1 MIEASSIENL
11 KNIVDIADVV
21 GSYLPL
27 KRSGSDF
34 VCVCPFHND
43 KNPSMRVSPSKGIF
57 HCFSCKVGG
66 DSIKF
71 IMDYEKL
78 SYPEAIE
85 KLANMYNFTLNY
97 TDTKN
102 ELHYDKKI
110 LENLNLYYKS
120 MLYKNREAINYLY
133 SRGIND
139 AMIEKW
145 ELGWA
150 GASQATI
157 NLLENEKIEPKEA
170 LYVGAVK
177 QNETG
182 IYASFINRITFPIY
196 NHLGKLVGFGGRT
209 ISNSPAKYVN
219 SPQSAIFDKSKLLYG
234 YDKAKNQIFKKGEI
248 IICEGYM
255 DCIMLHLAGLNN
267 AVAVL
272 GTALTEKHIPLLK
285 RSDIKVILSFDS
297 DEAGVNAAFKSAK
310 LLASSECD
318 GRVVLIR
325 GGKDPAELVASG
337 MANELRNSLEGGVE
351 LGEFYIRHLIKSL
364 NPKTPLEIAKT
375 LESVQEF
382 TKGLKEIVANSYV
395 PLVSSLLGLAPNSF
409 SLCSNGFRYSPK
421 KQMTKETKSVKKD
434 LLELEILKNMLLNR
448 DYLEIVKS
456 DCGSDMFVTHNEI
469 YKAVTISQN
478 PNNPHIREL
487 SLNDNFE
494 IYDSLDRLKK
504 ALNILKINFCDK
516 TIVLLASS
524 NDESKFEKIA
534 QLQNIKKQLKG
545 NQ

>member
-57 HCFSCKVGG
+57 HCFSCKAGG

-78 SYPEAIE
+78 SYLEAIE

-97 TDTKN
+97 TDNKN
-102 ELHYDKKI
+102 EHHYDKKI

-157 NLLENEKIEPKEA
+157 NLLENEEIEPKEA

-182 IYASFINRITFPIY
+182 LYASFINRITFPIY

-209 ISNSPAKYVN
+209 ISNNPAKYVN

-255 DCIMLHLAGLNN
+255 DCIMLHLAGLSN

-285 RSDIKVILSFDS
+285 RSDIKVILSFDN

-318 GRVVLIR
+318 GRVVLIS

-337 MANELRNSLEGGVE
+337 RANELRNSLEGGIE
-351 LGEFYIRHLIKSL
+351 LGEFYIRHLIKSS
-364 NPKTPLEIAKT
+364 NPKTPLEVAKT
-375 LESVQEF
+375 LENVQEF

-395 PLVSSLLGLAPNSF
+395 PLVSSLLSLVPNSF
-409 SLCSNGFRYSPK
+409 SLCGNGFRYSPK
-421 KQMTKETKSVKKD
+421 KQMAKETKSAKKD
-434 LLELEILKNMLLNR
+434 LLELEILKNMLLNK
-448 DYLEIVKS
+448 DYLEVVKS

-524 NDESKFEKIA
+524 NDKSKFEKIA

-545 NQ
+545 IQ

>member
-57 HCFSCKVGG
+57 HCFSCKAGG

-97 TDTKN
+97 TDNKN
-102 ELHYDKKI
+102 EHHYDKKI

-157 NLLENEKIEPKEA
+157 NLLENEEIEPKEA

-182 IYASFINRITFPIY
+182 LYASFINRITFPIY

-209 ISNSPAKYVN
+209 ISNNPAKYVN

-255 DCIMLHLAGLNN
+255 DCIMLHLAGISN

-285 RSDIKVILSFDS
+285 RSDIKVILSFDN

-318 GRVVLIR
+318 GRVVLIS

-337 MANELRNSLEGGVE
+337 IANELRNSLEGGVE
-351 LGEFYIRHLIKSL
+351 LGEFYIRHLIKSS
-364 NPKTPLEIAKT
+364 NPKTPLEVAKT

-395 PLVSSLLGLAPNSF
+395 PLVSSLLSLAPNSF
-409 SLCSNGFRYSPK
+409 SLCGNGFRYSPK
-421 KQMTKETKSVKKD
+421 KQMAKETKSAKKD
-434 LLELEILKNMLLNR
+434 LLELEILKNMLLNK
-448 DYLEIVKS
+448 DYLEVVKS

-516 TIVLLASS
+516 TIVLLANS
-524 NDESKFEKIA
+524 NDKSKFEKIA

-545 NQ
+545 IQ

>member
-57 HCFSCKVGG
+57 HCFSCKAGG

-97 TDTKN
+97 TDNKN
-102 ELHYDKKI
+102 EHHYDKKI

-157 NLLENEKIEPKEA
+157 NLLENEEIEPKEA

-182 IYASFINRITFPIY
+182 LYASFINRITFPIY

-209 ISNSPAKYVN
+209 ISNNPAKYVN

-255 DCIMLHLAGLNN
+255 DCIMLHLAGISN

-285 RSDIKVILSFDS
+285 RSDIKVILSFDN

-318 GRVVLIR
+318 GRVVLIS

-337 MANELRNSLEGGVE
+337 RANELRNSLEGGVE
-351 LGEFYIRHLIKSL
+351 LGEFYIRHLIKSS
-364 NPKTPLEIAKT
+364 NPKTPLEVAKT

-395 PLVSSLLGLAPNSF
+395 PLVSSLLSLAPNSF
-409 SLCSNGFRYSPK
+409 SLCGNGFRYSPK
-421 KQMTKETKSVKKD
+421 KQMAKETKSAKKD
-434 LLELEILKNMLLNR
+434 LLELEILKNMLLNK
-448 DYLEIVKS
+448 DYLEVVKS

-494 IYDSLDRLKK
+494 LYDSLDRLKK

-524 NDESKFEKIA
+524 NDKSKFEKIA

-545 NQ
+545 IQ

>member
-57 HCFSCKVGG
+57 HCFSCKAGG

-97 TDTKN
+97 TDNKN
-102 ELHYDKKI
+102 EHHYDKKI

-157 NLLENEKIEPKEA
+157 NLLENEEIEPKEA

-182 IYASFINRITFPIY
+182 LYASFINRITFPIY

-209 ISNSPAKYVN
+209 ISNNPAKYAN

-255 DCIMLHLAGLNN
+255 DCIMLHLAGISN

-285 RSDIKVILSFDS
+285 RSDIKVILSFDN

-318 GRVVLIR
+318 GRVVLIS

-337 MANELRNSLEGGVE
+337 RANELRNSLEGGVE
-351 LGEFYIRHLIKSL
+351 LGEFYIRHLIKSS
-364 NPKTPLEIAKT
+364 NPKTPLEVAKT
-375 LESVQEF
+375 LENVQEF

-395 PLVSSLLGLAPNSF
+395 PLVSSLLSLAPNSF
-409 SLCSNGFRYSPK
+409 SLCGNGFRYSPK
-421 KQMTKETKSVKKD
+421 KQMAKETKSAKKD
-434 LLELEILKNMLLNR
+434 LLELEILKNMLLNK
-448 DYLEIVKS
+448 DYLEVVKS

-524 NDESKFEKIA
+524 NDKSKFEKIA

-545 NQ
+545 IQ

>member
-57 HCFSCKVGG
+57 HCFSCKAGG

-97 TDTKN
+97 TDNKN
-102 ELHYDKKI
+102 EHHYDKKI

-157 NLLENEKIEPKEA
+157 NLLENEEIEPKEA

-182 IYASFINRITFPIY
+182 LYASFINRITFPIY

-209 ISNSPAKYVN
+209 ISNNPAKYVN

-255 DCIMLHLAGLNN
+255 DCIMLHLAGISN

-285 RSDIKVILSFDS
+285 RSDIKVILSFDN

-318 GRVVLIR
+318 GRVVLIS

-337 MANELRNSLEGGVE
+337 IANELRNSLEGGVE
-351 LGEFYIRHLIKSL
+351 LGEFYIRHLIKSS
-364 NPKTPLEIAKT
+364 NPKTPLEVAKT

-395 PLVSSLLGLAPNSF
+395 PLVSSLLSLAPNSF
-409 SLCSNGFRYSPK
+409 SLCGNGFRYSPK
-421 KQMTKETKSVKKD
+421 KQMAKETKSAKKD
-434 LLELEILKNMLLNR
+434 LLELEILKNMLLNK
-448 DYLEIVKS
+448 DYLEVVKS

-524 NDESKFEKIA
+524 NDKSKFEKIA

-545 NQ
+545 IQ

>member
-27 KRSGSDF
+27 KRSGSEF

-57 HCFSCKVGG
+57 HCFSCKAGG

-97 TDTKN
+97 TDNKN
-102 ELHYDKKI
+102 EHHYDKKI

-133 SRGIND
+133 SRGIDD

-157 NLLENEKIEPKEA
+157 NLLENEEIEPKEA

-182 IYASFINRITFPIY
+182 LYASFINRITFPIY

-209 ISNSPAKYVN
+209 ISNNPAKYVN

-255 DCIMLHLAGLNN
+255 DCIMLHLAGISN

-285 RSDIKVILSFDS
+285 RSDIKVILSFDN

-318 GRVVLIR
+318 GRVVLIS

-337 MANELRNSLEGGVE
+337 RANELRNSLEGGVE
-351 LGEFYIRHLIKSL
+351 LGEFYIRHLIKSS
-364 NPKTPLEIAKT
+364 NPKTPLEVAKT
-375 LESVQEF
+375 LENVQEF

-395 PLVSSLLGLAPNSF
+395 PLVSSLLSLAPNSF
-409 SLCSNGFRYSPK
+409 SLCGNGFRYSPK
-421 KQMTKETKSVKKD
+421 KQMAKETKSAKKD
-434 LLELEILKNMLLNR
+434 LLELEILKNMLLNK
-448 DYLEIVKS
+448 DYLEVVKS

-524 NDESKFEKIA
+524 NDKSKFEKIA

-545 NQ
+545 IQ

>member
-57 HCFSCKVGG
+57 HCFSCKAGG

-150 GASQATI
+150 GA
-157 NLLENEKIEPKEA
+157 
-170 LYVGAVK
+170 
-177 QNETG
+177 
-182 IYASFINRITFPIY
+182 
-196 NHLGKLVGFGGRT
+196 
-209 ISNSPAKYVN
+209 
-219 SPQSAIFDKSKLLYG
+219 
-234 YDKAKNQIFKKGEI
+234 
-248 IICEGYM
+248 
-255 DCIMLHLAGLNN
+255 
-267 AVAVL
+267 
-272 GTALTEKHIPLLK
+272 
-285 RSDIKVILSFDS
+285 
-297 DEAGVNAAFKSAK
+297 
-310 LLASSECD
+310 
-318 GRVVLIR
+318 
-325 GGKDPAELVASG
+325 
-337 MANELRNSLEGGVE
+337 
-351 LGEFYIRHLIKSL
+351 
-364 NPKTPLEIAKT
+364 
-375 LESVQEF
+375 
-382 TKGLKEIVANSYV
+382 
-395 PLVSSLLGLAPNSF
+395 
-409 SLCSNGFRYSPK
+409 
-421 KQMTKETKSVKKD
+421 
-434 LLELEILKNMLLNR
+434 
-448 DYLEIVKS
+448 
-456 DCGSDMFVTHNEI
+456 
-469 YKAVTISQN
+469 
-478 PNNPHIREL
+478 
-487 SLNDNFE
+487 
-494 IYDSLDRLKK
+494 
-504 ALNILKINFCDK
+504 
-516 TIVLLASS
+516 
-524 NDESKFEKIA
+524 
-534 QLQNIKKQLKG
+534 
-545 NQ
+545 

>member
-57 HCFSCKVGG
+57 HCFSCKAGG

-97 TDTKN
+97 TDNKN
-102 ELHYDKKI
+102 EHHYDKKI

-157 NLLENEKIEPKEA
+157 NLLENEEIEPKEA

-182 IYASFINRITFPIY
+182 LYASFINRITFPIY

-209 ISNSPAKYVN
+209 ISNNPAKYVN

-255 DCIMLHLAGLNN
+255 DCIMLHLAGISN

-285 RSDIKVILSFDS
+285 RSDIKVILSFDN

-318 GRVVLIR
+318 GRVVLIS

-337 MANELRNSLEGGVE
+337 RANELRNSLEGGVE
-351 LGEFYIRHLIKSL
+351 LGEFYIRHLIKSS
-364 NPKTPLEIAKT
+364 NPKTPLEVAKT
-375 LESVQEF
+375 LENVQEF

-395 PLVSSLLGLAPNSF
+395 PLVSSLLSLAPNSF
-409 SLCSNGFRYSPK
+409 SLCGNGFRYSPK
-421 KQMTKETKSVKKD
+421 KQMAKETKSAKKD
-434 LLELEILKNMLLNR
+434 LLELEILKNMLLNK
-448 DYLEIVKS
+448 DYLEVVKS

-524 NDESKFEKIA
+524 NDKSKFEKIA

-545 NQ
+545 IQ

>member
-57 HCFSCKVGG
+57 HCFSCKAGG

-97 TDTKN
+97 TDNKN
-102 ELHYDKKI
+102 EHHYDKKI

-157 NLLENEKIEPKEA
+157 NLLENEEIEPKEA

-182 IYASFINRITFPIY
+182 LYASFINRITFPIY

-209 ISNSPAKYVN
+209 ISNNPAKYVN

-255 DCIMLHLAGLNN
+255 DCIMLHLAGISN

-285 RSDIKVILSFDS
+285 RSDIKVILSFDN

-318 GRVVLIR
+318 GRVVLIS

-337 MANELRNSLEGGVE
+337 RANELRNSLEGGVE
-351 LGEFYIRHLIKSL
+351 LGEFYIRHLIKSS
-364 NPKTPLEIAKT
+364 NPKTPLEVAKT
-375 LESVQEF
+375 LENVQEF

-395 PLVSSLLGLAPNSF
+395 PLVSSLLSLAPNSF
-409 SLCSNGFRYSPK
+409 SLCGNGFRYSPK
-421 KQMTKETKSVKKD
+421 KQMAKETKSAKKD
-434 LLELEILKNMLLNR
+434 LLELEILKNMLLNK
-448 DYLEIVKS
+448 DYLEVVKS

-494 IYDSLDRLKK
+494 LYDSLDRLKK

-524 NDESKFEKIA
+524 NDKSKFEKIA

-545 NQ
+545 IQ

>member
-57 HCFSCKVGG
+57 HCFSCKAGG

-97 TDTKN
+97 TDNKN
-102 ELHYDKKI
+102 EHHYDKKI

-157 NLLENEKIEPKEA
+157 NLLENEEIEPKEA

-182 IYASFINRITFPIY
+182 LYASFINRITFPIY

-209 ISNSPAKYVN
+209 ISNNPAKYVN

-255 DCIMLHLAGLNN
+255 DCIMLHLAGISN

-285 RSDIKVILSFDS
+285 RSDIKVILSFDN

-318 GRVVLIR
+318 GRVVLIS

-337 MANELRNSLEGGVE
+337 RANELRNSLEGGVE
-351 LGEFYIRHLIKSL
+351 LGEFYIRHLIKSS
-364 NPKTPLEIAKT
+364 NPKTPLEVAKT

-395 PLVSSLLGLAPNSF
+395 PLVSSLLSLAPNSF
-409 SLCSNGFRYSPK
+409 SLCGNGFRYSPK
-421 KQMTKETKSVKKD
+421 KQMAKETKSAKKD
-434 LLELEILKNMLLNR
+434 LLELEILKNMLLNK
-448 DYLEIVKS
+448 DYLEVVKS

-524 NDESKFEKIA
+524 NDKSKFEKIA

-545 NQ
+545 IQ

>member
-57 HCFSCKVGG
+57 HCFSCKAGG

-97 TDTKN
+97 TDNKN
-102 ELHYDKKI
+102 EHHYDKKI

-157 NLLENEKIEPKEA
+157 NLLENEEIEPKEA

-182 IYASFINRITFPIY
+182 LYASFINRITFPIY

-209 ISNSPAKYVN
+209 ISNNPAKYVN

-255 DCIMLHLAGLNN
+255 DCIMLHLAGISN

-285 RSDIKVILSFDS
+285 RSDIKVILSFDN

-318 GRVVLIR
+318 GRVVLIS

-337 MANELRNSLEGGVE
+337 RANELRNSLEGGVE
-351 LGEFYIRHLIKSL
+351 LGEFYIRHLIKSS
-364 NPKTPLEIAKT
+364 NPKTPLEVAKT
-375 LESVQEF
+375 LENVQEF

-395 PLVSSLLGLAPNSF
+395 PLVSSLLSLAPNSF
-409 SLCSNGFRYSPK
+409 SLCGNGFRYSPK
-421 KQMTKETKSVKKD
+421 KQMAKETKSAKKD
-434 LLELEILKNMLLNR
+434 LLELEILKNMLLNK
-448 DYLEIVKS
+448 DYLEVVKS

-494 IYDSLDRLKK
+494 IYDSLNRLKK

-524 NDESKFEKIA
+524 NDKSKFEKIA

-545 NQ
+545 IQ